1 MPPAP
6 FPPIDLEKEKAPLPS
21 LSGHSK
27 TILFIS
33 LVNLFEGLVPV
44 TIGKACDEY
53 GVKSISLKLAQWLS
67 FSGPVDRAVV
77 DENVEWSLKEKAGP
91 FLHDVAPIPLKSK
104 PPSIRTSGTPYH
116 VMEMDLSVNI
126 ISLWDGIL
134 TKLSKANI
142 LGDPLPEWRKV
153 EAVSRGGRWW
163 AHFLR
168 GAQLLVPLHVGI
180 HVI

>member
-21 LSGHSK
+21 LFGHSK
-27 TILFIS
+27 TILCIS

-53 GVKSISLKLAQWLS
+53 GS
-67 FSGPVDRAVV
+67 VDRAVV
-77 DENVEWSLKEKAGP
+77 DENVEWSLKENAGP

-116 VMEMDLSVNI
+116 VMHQLKSNRQFFPLSHINDL
-126 ISLWDGIL
+126 DRGP
-134 TKLSKANI
+134 KSKAMDSVFTE
-142 LGDPLPEWRKV
+142 GR
-153 EAVSRGGRWW
+153 RGCQQTGKMVDTV
-163 AHFLR
+163 FE
-168 GAQLLVPLHVGI
+168 GIELLVPLHVGF